1 MKVNELRIG
10 NLVNYRIIDE
20 FDERKEWFEVSKID
34 YDDLRILE
42 IENENNQDYLP
53 IKLNKE
59 WLLKLGFN
67 KLENDIPTYYKC
79 FGNMILDDYEFSFNI
94 YVDWKLNY
102 FITVFG
108 RKITI
113 KYVHQL
119 QNLYF
124 ALTEEE
130 LIFKA
135 I

>member
-1 MKVNELRIG
+1 MKASELRVG

-20 FDERKEWFEVSKID
+20 FDKRKEWLEVSQID

-130 LIFKA
+130 LNF
-135 I
+135 

>member
-1 MKVNELRIG
+1 MKASDLRLV
-10 NLVNYRIIDE
+10 NLVNYRIVDE
-20 FDERKEWFEVSKID
+20 FDERKEWLEVSTID

-42 IENENNQDYLP
+42 IENINNQDYQP
-53 IKLNKE
+53 IKLTEE

-67 KLENDIPTYYKC
+67 KLENHIPTYYKC
-79 FGNMILDDYEFSFNI
+79 FGDLILDDYEFSFNI
-94 YVDWKLNY
+94 SVDWKLNY

-124 ALTEEE
+124 ALTDEE
-130 LIFKA
+130 LI
-135 I
+135 